1 VTSSIL
7 VTALVVLAAGAG
19 ALVVTDLPPGEP
31 PGPGAGDVTTT
42 DAGDS
47 TTNVND
53 SEEESA
59 DDSDESTPTVT
70 STTDDSPSSY
80 DFTIENIEEC
90 GSTCRDVTAVLANT
104 GDETRRNVR
113 VTTKVYA
120 DGDLLWSGNETV
132 GTLDPEAAHTS
143 TKRVNVGFAGGMK
156 IQDNDGYVTIVTVI
170 RSDDGTV
177 RFSERRKVA

>member
-7 VTALVVLAAGAG
+7 AAVIVVLAAGAG
-19 ALVVTDLPPGEP
+19 MLVVADLPAGETP
-31 PGPGAGDVTTT
+31 DSSTGDVTATATT
-42 DAGDS
+42 DSPDDS
-47 TTNVND
+47 SGTSPD
-53 SEEESA
+53 
-59 DDSDESTPTVT
+59 DDSDESTPTT
-70 STTDDSPSSY
+70 ATTDDSDSGY

-104 GDETRRNVR
+104 GDETRQNVR
-113 VTTKVYA
+113 ATTKVFA
-120 DGDLLWSGNETV
+120 DGDLLWTGNETV